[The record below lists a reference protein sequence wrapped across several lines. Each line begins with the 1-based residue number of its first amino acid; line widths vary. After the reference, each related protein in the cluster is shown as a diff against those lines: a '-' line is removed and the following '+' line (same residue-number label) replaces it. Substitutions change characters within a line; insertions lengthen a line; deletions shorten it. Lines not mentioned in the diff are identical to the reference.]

1 MGMQI
6 PSLFMGDY
14 LSQSRELPRENR
26 PPIPG
31 SQKFSPDQAEIQL
44 GGNRSETPDLEK
56 ISSNLEQI
64 SLAFNRRLKFE
75 INADSREV
83 IVKVIDNATDKVI
96 RELPPEELQRLHSR
110 IREIGVLFDRKV

>member
-31 SQKFSPDQAEIQL
+31 SQKVSPEQIEL
-44 GGNRSETPDLEK
+44 GGNKSEAPDLEK
-56 ISSNLEQI
+56 ITSNLEQI

-75 INADSREV
+75 INAESREV

-96 RELPPEELQRLHSR
+96 RELPPEELQKLSSR